1 MPLTLGTESMKKQ
14 KVLFAIIAPLVCSL
28 LMISGCTQQ
37 KESDQTLPESLQ
49 TILEKAEIIE
59 SVYYE
64 LDTSTTIADSVEQIT
79 IMKIW
84 QKTPY
89 LKEEVNSTT
98 GGITTTFTVI
108 KRPEGIYR
116 NDTTL
121 NTYQLDPLMV
131 IPQLSTADM
140 VNDLQNNQTLTILGI
155 ETIDGMTATVIQYTP
170 SQVGN
175 STTMKMWIWN
185 EKGVPLK
192 ALSTQTSEETTIMME
207 YEYSNYSFSDIPD
220 STFSVE

>member
-1 MPLTLGTESMKKQ
+1 LLPSSVKDNMKKQ
-14 KVLFAIIAPLVCSL
+14 RALFGIIASLTCSI

-37 KESDQTLPESLQ
+37 KGSDQTSTESLQ
-49 TILEKAEIIE
+49 TILEKAAIIE

-64 LDTSTTIADSVEQIT
+64 LATTTTISGAPVQT
-79 IMKIW
+79 TAMKIW

-89 LKEEVNSTT
+89 LKEESNSTA
-98 GGITTTFTVI
+98 GNITITLTVI
-108 KRPEGIYR
+108 KRPQGIYR
-116 NDTTL
+116 YDPMLDT
-121 NTYQLDPLMV
+121 YELDPLII
-131 IPQLSTADM
+131 IPQLSTTDM
-140 VNDLQNNQTLTILGI
+140 IEDLLTNQTITILGT
-155 ETIDGMTATVIQYTP
+155 ETIDGKTATVIQYTP

-192 ALSTQTSEETTIMME
+192 ALSTQTNKETTITVD
-207 YEYSNYSFSDIPD
+207 YEYSNYSFADIPD

>member
-1 MPLTLGTESMKKQ
+1 VNILGKESMEKQ
-14 KVLFAIIAPLVCSL
+14 TVLFGIIATLACSL
-28 LMISGCTQQ
+28 LIVSGCTQQ
-37 KESDQTLPESLQ
+37 NNSPSPESLQ
-49 TILEKAEIIE
+49 AILEKASIIE

-64 LDTSTTIADSVEQIT
+64 LEISQMINGSVEQST
-79 IMKIW
+79 TMKIW

-98 GGITTTFTVI
+98 AGITTTLIVI

-116 NDTTL
+116 YDTSQ
-121 NTYQLDPLMV
+121 NTYALDPLTV

-170 SQVGN
+170 SQAGN
-175 STTMKMWIWN
+175 STTIKMWIWN
-185 EKGVPLK
+185 EKGVLLK
-192 ALSTQTSEETTIMME
+192 ALYTTVSEEANITMD
-207 YEYSNYSFSDIPD
+207 YNYSNYSFSDIPN

>member
-1 MPLTLGTESMKKQ
+1 MKKQ
-14 KVLFAIIAPLVCSL
+14 TELFGIIATLACSL
-28 LMISGCTQQ
+28 LIVSGCTQQ
-37 KESDQTLPESLQ
+37 NNSPSPESLQ
-49 TILEKAEIIE
+49 AILEKASIIE

-64 LDTSTTIADSVEQIT
+64 LEISQMINGSVEQST
-79 IMKIW
+79 TMKIW

-98 GGITTTFTVI
+98 AGITTTFIVI

-116 NDTTL
+116 YDATL
-121 NTYQLDPLMV
+121 NTYELDPLIV

-170 SQVGN
+170 NQAGN
-175 STTMKMWIWN
+175 STTIKMWIWN

-192 ALSTQTSEETTIMME
+192 ARSILKTEETTVTTDST
-207 YEYSNYSFSDIPD
+207 YKNYSFSDIPD